1 MAPEFLYLF
10 KVVDRSGVY
19 RIGMTDDLGREVAE
33 GGLGLDPACPVRP
46 RGKAKEAELIAG
58 CWVGRDAPA
67 VRSRLWR
74 VIGRPEH
81 WGNGQMDLPPE
92 KLERLLSAML
102 EEACRAVRVPRGF
115 ISGHADLDWEEALN
129 AGLEDAVRS
138 LFTSPGLLRTRWPAA
153 SVARALGALA
163 P

>member
-10 KVVDRSGVY
+10 KVVDRPGVY
-19 RIGMTDDLGREVAE
+19 RIGMTNDLAREVAE
-33 GGLGLDPACPVRP
+33 GGLGLDPTCPVRP

-74 VIGRPEH
+74 VIKRPEH
-81 WGNGQMDLPPE
+81 WGNGQVELSPE
-92 KLERLLSAML
+92 QLERLLSAML

-115 ISGHADLDWEEALN
+115 LSGHADWDWEEALN

-138 LFTSPGLLRTRWPAA
+138 LFTSPALLHTRWPAA
-153 SVARALGALA
+153 SVARALAA
-163 P
+163 PGP